1 MKKINKIIFDSTDS
15 TTDLCELG
23 LKYHTDKSPI
33 STYDLRHSY
42 TILYDLILGHMKYKD
57 IKLAEIGIWK
67 NASIKSFRD
76 YFPNA
81 EIHGFEKV
89 KQLIDDALKDNLKN
103 TFYHEIDISNVDSIT
118 ESFRGSGV
126 KFDVIVDDGSHIFEH
141 QINVILNVFPF
152 LNPGGVLIIE
162 DIFKSIPE
170 KYFEERINPIRK
182 YFSSVSFIET
192 NHKLQYTGSWDN
204 DKLLVLYR
212 NDLSV

>member
-1 MKKINKIIFDSTDS
+1 MKKINKIIFDSKDS
-15 TTDLCELG
+15 ITDLCELG

-33 STYDLRHSY
+33 SAYDLRHSY
-42 TILYDLILGHMKYKD
+42 TILYDLILGPIKYKD
-57 IKLAEIGIWK
+57 IKIAEIGIWK
-67 NASIKSFRD
+67 NASIKSFRE

-89 KQLIDDALKDNLKN
+89 KQLIYDALNDNLNN
-103 TFYHEIDISNVDSIT
+103 TFYHEIDISNVGSIV
-118 ESFRGSGV
+118 ESFSSSGV
-126 KFDVIVDDGSHIFEH
+126 KFDVIIDDGSHAFEH

-152 LNPGGVLIIE
+152 LNPGGALIIE
-162 DIFKSIPE
+162 DIFKHIPE
-170 KYFEERINPIRK
+170 KDFEERIEPVRR

-212 NDLSV
+212 NDLDV